1 MSRNWRLK
9 LLRVV
14 HMVLTEVAG
23 NREKKLAKEKECSV
37 AELLVTGAGNR
48 GGGARATFP

>member
-1 MSRNWRLK
+1 MSRNWRTK
-9 LLRVV
+9 LLWAV

-23 NREKKLAKEKECSV
+23 NREKKLAKGKECSV
-37 AELLVTGAGNR
+37 AELLVTGAGNS